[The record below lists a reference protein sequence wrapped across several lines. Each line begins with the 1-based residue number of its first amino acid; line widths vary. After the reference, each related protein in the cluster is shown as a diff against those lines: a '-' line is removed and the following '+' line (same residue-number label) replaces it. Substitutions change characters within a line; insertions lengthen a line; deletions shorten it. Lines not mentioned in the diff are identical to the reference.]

1 VLEGESPLDSGA
13 QLVKPH
19 SIMNEITPILI
30 VLVVW
35 WALQLWIL
43 PSFGV
48 ST

>member
-1 VLEGESPLDSGA
+1 MSRDGGDPL
-13 QLVKPH
+13 LKP
-19 SIMNEITPILI
+19 SNTLMNEITPILI

-43 PSFGV
+43 PSLGV